1 MRLFRSSY
9 VIAFLLPG
17 LFISLAH
24 GRSSSTYERSLKLV
38 SFESVDLAP
47 LTSELRRRQDA
58 LSDRELDQVVQ
69 RNLRYIFYNR
79 INRSHFLVA
88 PAPNKVIT
96 QIDMILQLNQKLK
109 GVLQRGRLL
118 MSQDYSRSELF
129 ALLDEV
135 NLLAKDL
142 KSEFFEFFVE
152 GHASKYS
159 LLFSDSRDC
168 AVQFAHFLVQS
179 SKISVELNRGFE
191 TYFFGASPGAISL
204 NEYGEN
210 SIGTLIESLET
221 LSVKSALKIAGT
233 DLAR

>member
-1 MRLFRSSY
+1 MRLFRY
-9 VIAFLLPG
+9 GCVLAFLLPG
-17 LFISLAH
+17 LIISSVQA
-24 GRSSSTYERSLKLV
+24 RSSRTYERSLKRV

-47 LTSELRRRQDA
+47 LTSELRRRQNT

-69 RNLRYIFYNR
+69 RNLRYIFFNR

-88 PAPNKVIT
+88 PAPRKVIT
-96 QIDMILQLNQKLK
+96 QIDLILQLNQKLK
-109 GVLQRGRLL
+109 GVLHRGRLL
-118 MSQDYSRSELF
+118 MAQDYSRRELF

-135 NLLAKDL
+135 NLLARDL

-168 AVQFAHFLVQS
+168 AVQLAHFLVQS
-179 SKISVELNRGFE
+179 SKISIELNRGFE
-191 TYFFGASPGAISL
+191 QYFFGASPGAISL

-210 SIGTLIESLET
+210 SIGTLIESLEM
-221 LSVKSALKIAGT
+221 LSNKSARKLAGT